1 MMDLDLGIFN
11 KLKGT
16 IGDMVWYD
24 TNHNGLQ
31 DMNETGVNG
40 IKVTLFNA
48 KEEVVATKVTSK
60 TGQYLFRDLVAGDYF
75 VEFSEFPLGYMIT
88 KQNVKDEFL
97 SDSDANYHR
106 GQTVVTTLEAGEN
119 DLSWDLGIY
128 VPKLTTTSGI
138 VWLDTNR
145 DGIKDANENGIS
157 GVEIILVKN
166 DIEQLPSEQTTTATT
181 SVVTDENGNYTFI
194 NLEVG
199 EPHQYH
205 IIFNDT
211 TLPTD
216 FIFSV
221 ANQGENNNGSNI
233 NPDSEASEN
242 VILLIEPMVI
252 NAGIEGF
259 LINDDTVNA
268 NEENGVT
275 TISVLSNDSG
285 NINDQSILFVDV
297 KEGAILYNNGT
308 AVGGTTVQT
317 TQTYVVKGEGTWSV
331 NIDGTITFT
340 AQQGFTGIPS
350 PVYYIVEGVSGTK
363 SNVAKIEIC
372 TPCVAY
378 KTSSSVA
385 TLNYGSMLVILFAI
399 SLLGLVFARRE
410 FESEV

>member
-1 MMDLDLGIFN
+1 M
-11 KLKGT
+11 
-16 IGDMVWYD
+16 
-24 TNHNGLQ
+24 
-31 DMNETGVNG
+31 
-40 IKVTLFNA
+40 
-48 KEEVVATKVTSK
+48 
-60 TGQYLFRDLVAGDYF
+60 
-75 VEFSEFPLGYMIT
+75 
-88 KQNVKDEFL
+88 
-97 SDSDANYHR
+97 
-106 GQTVVTTLEAGEN
+106 
-119 DLSWDLGIY
+119 
-128 VPKLTTTSGI
+128 TTTSGI

-297 KEGAILYNNGT
+297 KEGAVLYNNGT